1 MSNLHKLQE
10 YEKAIESNFL
20 ISKTDIHG
28 LITYVNKNFCD
39 SLGYM
44 PRELLGQNYAFLLH
58 KDAQKEELTPL
69 HAALDAK
76 QTYKKLFKFQTK
88 NKTTIYHNTVLI
100 PIPNEKKKI
109 VEFLA
114 IGYDA
119 TIEIQMIQDLNKTM
133 QSLLHKEQLLMH
145 QSKLSHMSEMI
156 GMIAHQW
163 RQPLAAISATTI
175 DLDIKLA
182 LNNFDEE
189 HFSKK
194 FKNITDYTEFL
205 SKTIDD
211 FKNFFAV
218 DANEEVTTFEKIVR
232 SVLSLMDVSLRN
244 RMIGLSL
251 DLEHAKPIKV
261 FSAEVQQIVLGVLK
275 TFEEELT
282 LHKTKNPLITLLAYS
297 EGSNEYLEIV
307 AKEELKQLKEIASK
321 LRVLYVEDN
330 PHTREATAELF
341 QNFFETLFIASDGEE
356 ALEMFQTKK
365 VDLIFTDICIPCL
378 NGIELIKRIREEDS
392 VIPIVVLSAYNDS
405 KYLVEAISLNVDG
418 YIIKPINLTKFLAI
432 LKKTVLKYRLAK
444 QEQETSLLYK
454 RLGESTKFASAIQH
468 SLIPPA
474 PS

>member
-1 MSNLHKLQE
+1 MNNLQKLQE
-10 YEKAIESNFL
+10 YEQAIERNFL

-44 PRELLGQNYAFLLH
+44 PKELIGKEYAYLLPQDAKGELTLLH
-58 KDAQKEELTPL
+58 KAL
-69 HAALDAK
+69 HAK
-76 QTYKKLFKFQTK
+76 ETFKKLFTFQTK
-88 NKTTIYHNTVLI
+88 SKDIVYHNTVI
-100 PIPNEKKKI
+100 TPIPNEKKKI

-119 TIEIQMIQDLNKTM
+119 TIEIQMMQDLNKTM

-145 QSKLSHMSEMI
+145 QSKLTHMSEMI

-194 FKNITDYTEFL
+194 FKNITEYTEFL

-211 FKNFFAV
+211 FKNFFSV

-261 FSAEVQQIVLGVLK
+261 FSAELQQIVLGVLK

-282 LHKTKNPLITLLAYS
+282 LYKTKNPLITIVTYS
-297 EGSNEYLEIV
+297 REGEEFLEIV
-307 AKEELKQLKEIASK
+307 ANIKEKRAPSLSESLLPVRDELHKLESK
-321 LRVLYVEDN
+321 LD
-330 PHTREATAELF
+330 
-341 QNFFETLFIASDGEE
+341 IAMSQ
-356 ALEMFQTKK
+356 ALLQEHSKGSINLSI
-365 VDLIFTDICIPCL
+365 DE
-378 NGIELIKRIREEDS
+378 NGINATVRI
-392 VIPIVVLSAYNDS
+392 
-405 KYLVEAISLNVDG
+405 
-418 YIIKPINLTKFLAI
+418 
-432 LKKTVLKYRLAK
+432 
-444 QEQETSLLYK
+444 
-454 RLGESTKFASAIQH
+454 
-468 SLIPPA
+468 
-474 PS
+474 PSFE